1 MSRAAARERHLNKLH
16 NRQSEIIL
24 KFPRKKSRPFFLKT
38 LDIYIQMSR
47 EFNCNFSFVVEKILE
62 LGYPKNIDVS
72 TLKIRTLSLV
82 STLIE

>member
-1 MSRAAARERHLNKLH
+1 
-16 NRQSEIIL
+16 
-24 KFPRKKSRPFFLKT
+24 
-38 LDIYIQMSR
+38 MSR

-62 LGYPKNIDVS
+62 LVYPKNIDVS